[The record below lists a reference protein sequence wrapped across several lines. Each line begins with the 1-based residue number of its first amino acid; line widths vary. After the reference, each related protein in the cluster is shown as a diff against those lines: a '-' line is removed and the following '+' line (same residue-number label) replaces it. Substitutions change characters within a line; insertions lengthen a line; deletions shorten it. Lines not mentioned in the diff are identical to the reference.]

1 MALSCFRV
9 WHASPHPS
17 LQQAFCGM
25 PPWTSQPFGVTC
37 VLKNCEPHDLAFPF
51 LIRATRVF
59 QRLARFT
66 TSKPPTS
73 ILWYATLDIPT
84 FWCDMRF
91 EELWATWPSISLSH
105 KSDPR
110 FVRNWESCE
119 ARFPWK
125 SIRSQG
131 AREKTQTEN
140 TQRENTDRKHRQ
152 KTHREK
158 TQTENTERKHRQ
170 KTREKTQTEN
180 TDRKHT
186 DRKRK
191 HADRKHREKHRQKYY
206 TILQS
211 TTLYYSILHSTTRYD
226 SVLQSTTQHSTSE
239 PGIEPR
245 WDDHIQTI
253 VIAKTMRGAI
263 VQIQNT
269 NVHTPR
275 PMRGAIPRAQNLR
288 FATVSRDRPTES
300 YERVHPAKSKCAFR
314 YSGVP
319 SKMSKCTYRYSGV
332 HGNVWNERI
341 ASAVARGIQKSSFHH
356 SFERPTSTKWRKGS
370 PSQPGLAG
378 ATYKFTVKMTSTWSP
393 CAIYTV
399 YTTISPGLAG
409 VTYKF
414 TVKMKSTWSPRAIY
428 TVYTTIS
435 PGSAGVTY
443 KFTVKMKPTRN
454 LYGIHNDFCG
464 VGGGLRRGCILIR
477 NRDWHRRGQ
486 GGV

>member
-105 KSDPR
+105 R
-110 FVRNWESCE
+110 ATRGLWGTESH
-119 ARFPWK
+119 ARRVFLGK
-125 SIRSQG
+125 ASGIREPERKHRQKTH
-131 AREKTQTEN
+131 REKTQTEN
-140 TQRENTDRKHRQ
+140 TQRENTDRKHR
-152 KTHREK
+152 EK
-158 TQTENTERKHRQ
+158 TQTKNTERKHRQ
-170 KTREKTQTEN
+170 KTQTENTQTENGNTQTEN
-180 TDRKHT
+180 TERNT
-186 DRKRK
+186 DRSTTQYYKVL
-191 HADRKHREKHRQKYY
+191 HY
-206 TILQS
+206 TIPYHTAPHA
-211 TTLYYSILHSTTRYD
+211 TTLYYKVLRSTPR
-226 SVLQSTTQHSTSE
+226 QSRESS
-239 PGIEPR
+239 PGPLASKANALSARQIF

-253 VIAKTMRGAI
+253 VIANTMRGAI

-319 SKMSKCTYRYSGV
+319 SKMSKCTFRYSGV
-332 HGNVWNERI
+332 RRNVWNERI

-393 CAIYTV
+393 HAQFIRYTQRFRRGWRGWHINLQSKWRQHEAHARFIR
-399 YTTISPGLAG
+399 YTQRFRRGRRGWHINLQS
-409 VTYKF
+409 K
-414 TVKMKSTWSPRAIY
+414 WSPRAIY

-435 PGSAGVTY
+435 PGSVA
-443 KFTVKMKPTRN
+443 
-454 LYGIHNDFCG
+454 DW
-464 VGGGLRRGCILIR
+464 GGG
-477 NRDWHRRGQ
+477 
-486 GGV
+486 VY

>member
-1 MALSCFRV
+1 MRGAF
-9 WHASPHPS
+9 S
-17 LQQAFCGM
+17 LEKHQ
-25 PPWTSQPFGVTC
+25 
-37 VLKNCEPHDLAFPF
+37 
-51 LIRATRVF
+51 
-59 QRLARFT
+59 
-66 TSKPPTS
+66 
-73 ILWYATLDIPT
+73 
-84 FWCDMRF
+84 
-91 EELWATWPSISLSH
+91 
-105 KSDPR
+105 
-110 FVRNWESCE
+110 ESG
-119 ARFPWK
+119 
-125 SIRSQG
+125 S
-131 AREKTQTEN
+131 
-140 TQRENTDRKHRQ
+140 QRETDRKH
-152 KTHREK
+152 TEK
-158 TQTENTERKHRQ
+158 TQTENTER
-170 KTREKTQTEN
+170 EN
-180 TDRKHT
+180 TDRKH
-186 DRKRK
+186 
-191 HADRKHREKHRQKYY
+191 REKTQTKNTERKHRQKTQTENGNTQTENTERNTDRSTTQYYKVLHYTIPYY
-206 TILQS
+206 TAPHA
-211 TTLYYSILHSTTRYD
+211 TTLYYKVLRSTPR
-226 SVLQSTTQHSTSE
+226 QSRESS
-239 PGIEPR
+239 PGPLASKANALSARQIF

-253 VIAKTMRGAI
+253 VIANTMRRAI

-319 SKMSKCTYRYSGV
+319 SKMSKCTFRYSGV

-341 ASAVARGIQKSSFHH
+341 ASAVARGIQKPSFHH

-414 TVKMKSTWSPRAIY
+414 TVKMTSTWSPRAIY
-428 TVYTTIS
+428 TVYTTIL
-435 PGSAGVTY
+435 PGLAGVTY

-477 NRDWHRRGQ
+477 NRD
-486 GGV
+486 GVGWGWWLSLHLHTWSVLRNIMFLVLAHGRCYATSCFLHLHTWSVLRNIMFQI

>member
-1 MALSCFRV
+1 
-9 WHASPHPS
+9 
-17 LQQAFCGM
+17 
-25 PPWTSQPFGVTC
+25 
-37 VLKNCEPHDLAFPF
+37 
-51 LIRATRVF
+51 
-59 QRLARFT
+59 
-66 TSKPPTS
+66 
-73 ILWYATLDIPT
+73 
-84 FWCDMRF
+84 MR
-91 EELWATWPSISLSH
+91 
-105 KSDPR
+105 R
-110 FVRNWESCE
+110 
-119 ARFPWK
+119 
-125 SIRSQG
+125 
-131 AREKTQTEN
+131 
-140 TQRENTDRKHRQ
+140 
-152 KTHREK
+152 
-158 TQTENTERKHRQ
+158 
-170 KTREKTQTEN
+170 
-180 TDRKHT
+180 
-186 DRKRK
+186 
-191 HADRKHREKHRQKYY
+191 
-206 TILQS
+206 
-211 TTLYYSILHSTTRYD
+211 
-226 SVLQSTTQHSTSE
+226 
-239 PGIEPR
+239 
-245 WDDHIQTI
+245 
-253 VIAKTMRGAI
+253 AI

-319 SKMSKCTYRYSGV
+319 SKMSKCTFRYSGV

-409 VTYKF
+409 ATYKF
-414 TVKMKSTWSPRAIY
+414 TVKMTSTWSPRAIY
-428 TVYTTIS
+428 TVYTTIL
-435 PGSAGVTY
+435 PGLAGVTY

-477 NRDWHRRGQ
+477 NRDGLGMMTFFALAHMWHATQLLGWW
-486 GGV
+486 GGVGWGWWRSLHLHTCDMLRNCWGGGVGCVGDDDVLCTCTHVTCYATAGVVGWGGLGMMTFFALAHMWHATQLLGWWGGVGWGWWRSLHLHTVMEESRWIFTHSPGTGLTPE